1 MAMTIKKTDILLM
14 YDSDEKR
21 LQNYSFSNI
30 INHGESNAQ

>member
-1 MAMTIKKTDILLM
+1 MALAISSPDVFLM
-14 YDSDEKR
+14 QDSDEKH